1 LLSWA
6 VSCCASLT
14 AVSTSSKK
22 ASRSS
27 SIVAARFCWW
37 SNCVK
42 VW

>member
-1 LLSWA
+1 LLSWT

-27 SIVAARFCWW
+27 SMVAARFCWC
-37 SNCVK
+37 SSIQLC
-42 VW
+42 